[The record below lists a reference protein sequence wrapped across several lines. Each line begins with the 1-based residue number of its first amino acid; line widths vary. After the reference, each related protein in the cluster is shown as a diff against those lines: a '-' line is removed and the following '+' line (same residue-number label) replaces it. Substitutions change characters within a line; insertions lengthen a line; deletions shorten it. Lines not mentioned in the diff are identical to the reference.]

1 MKKPASVSVTLTG
14 IFFKNAK
21 TGSYSSFIAEI
32 PEVVAQGKS
41 EEEAADN
48 LFEAFQIIL
57 DVKKEKIFGNKEH
70 AKGVTTR
77 NIKLQL
83 A

>member
-14 IFFKNAK
+14 VFMKNK
-21 TGSYSSFIAEI
+21 ESGGYSSFIAEI

-41 EEEAADN
+41 EKEAEEN
-48 LFEAFQIIL
+48 LFEAFQLIM
-57 DVKKEKIFGNKEH
+57 DYKKEKLFGGNEH
-70 AKGVTTR
+70 SKGVTTK
-77 NIKLQL
+77 NIKLQI